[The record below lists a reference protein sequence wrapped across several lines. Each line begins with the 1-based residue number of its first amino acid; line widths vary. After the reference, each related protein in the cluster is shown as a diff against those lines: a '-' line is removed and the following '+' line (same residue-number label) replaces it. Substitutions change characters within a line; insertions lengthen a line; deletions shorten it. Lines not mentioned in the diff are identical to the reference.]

1 MTEEP
6 KRRGRPPRVATAIAS
21 EDRDYTIRV
30 RVIRDFWVGEERTTE
45 GTILDMDVMDALP
58 GIEAGSL
65 SWVRDAD

>member
-6 KRRGRPPRVATAIAS
+6 KRRGRPPRVATAIA
-21 EDRDYTIRV
+21 DYTIRV
-30 RVIRDFWVGEERTTE
+30 RVIRDFWVGEDRTTE

-58 GIEAGSL
+58 GIEAGAL

>member
-6 KRRGRPPRVATAIAS
+6 KRRGRPPRVVS
-21 EDRDYTIRV
+21 DDRTIRV
-30 RVIRDFWVGEERTTE
+30 RVIRDFWVGEDRTTS